1 MSYMKSSNVYGGR
14 RVVVTGMGAITA
26 LGDSWTQFE
35 SNLRNNVSGV
45 SYMPEWERFEGLNTR
60 IAGPIKNFNL
70 PPHYNRKVTRS
81 MGRVAMLATRA
92 TEMAL
97 EDAGLLNDP
106 EIKTG
111 AMGVAY
117 GSCTGST
124 DATLE
129 FSSMITTGVVGGIN
143 ATTYL
148 RLMPHTTCANIGVYF
163 GLKGRVIPACSACT
177 SGSQSIGYAYE
188 AIKFGRIP
196 MMVAGGSEELCASE
210 AAVFDTL
217 YAASQRNDAPTTTP
231 RPFDRDR
238 DGLVIGEGAGTLILE
253 EYEHAKARGAKIH
266 AELVG
271 YASNSDGDHLTHP
284 NTHTMELAMR
294 MALEDAELTPEA
306 IGYVNA
312 HATSTDQGDI
322 AESQAT
328 HRLFGKRMPIST
340 LKGHLGHTLGACGA
354 VESWAAIEMMNRNWY
369 APTLNLENVDER
381 CGELDYIMDGGR
393 ELQCEYVMN
402 NNFAFGGVNT
412 SLIYRRMG

>member
-1 MSYMKSSNVYGGR
+1 MSGSGK
-14 RVVVTGMGAITA
+14 RVVVTGMGCITA
-26 LGDSWTQFE
+26 LGDNWATFE
-35 SNLRNNVSGV
+35 NNLRNGVSGV
-45 SYMPEWERFEGLNTR
+45 CYMPEWERFEGLNTR
-60 IAGPIKNFNL
+60 LAGPVKDFKL

-92 TEMAL
+92 TEIAL
-97 EDAGLLNDP
+97 ENSGLLNDP

-163 GLKGRVIPACSACT
+163 GLKGRVIPTCSACT
-177 SGSQSIGYAYE
+177 SGSQAIGYAYE
-188 AIKFGRIP
+188 AIKYGLIP

-217 YAASQRNDAPTTTP
+217 YAASLRNDAPTTTP
-231 RPFDRDR
+231 RPFDVSR
-238 DGLVIGEGAGTLILE
+238 DGLVIGEGAGTLVLE
-253 EYEHAKARGAKIH
+253 EYEHAKARGATIY

-271 YASNSDGDHLTHP
+271 FASNSDGDHLTHP
-284 NTHTMELAMR
+284 NTHTMEIAMR
-294 MALEDAELTPEA
+294 MALKDAGLDANA

-312 HATSTDQGDI
+312 HATSTEQGDI

-328 HRLFGKRMPIST
+328 HRLFGKYMPIST

-354 VESWAAIEMMNRNWY
+354 VESWAAIEMMNRGWF
-369 APTLNLENVDER
+369 APTLNLTSIDER
-381 CGELDYIMDGGR
+381 CGELDYIQHTGR

-412 SLIYRRMG
+412 SLVFKRAG

>member
-1 MSYMKSSNVYGGR
+1 MGSSER
-14 RVVVTGMGAITA
+14 RVAVTGMASITA
-26 LGDSWTQFE
+26 LGDSWSRVE
-35 SNLRNNVSGV
+35 EKLRDNVSGV
-45 SYMPEWERFEGLNTR
+45 RYMPDWERFEGLNTR
-60 IAGPIKNFNL
+60 LAGPVSDFVL

-81 MGRVAMLATRA
+81 MGRVAMLATRCS
-92 TEMAL
+92 EMAL
-97 EDAGLLNDP
+97 LDAGLLDDP
-106 EIKTG
+106 VIKTG

-124 DATLE
+124 DATME

-148 RLMPHTTCANIGVYF
+148 RLMPHTTCANISVYF

-188 AIKFGRIP
+188 AIKYGRLA
-196 MMVAGGSEELCASE
+196 MMVAGGAEELCASE

-217 YAASQRNDAPTTTP
+217 YAASQKNDTPTCTP

-253 EYEHAKARGAKIH
+253 DLEHAQARGAKIC

-271 YASNSDGDHLTHP
+271 FASNSDGDHLTHP
-284 NTHTMELAMR
+284 NSQTMEIAMR
-294 MALEDAELTPEA
+294 MALDNAGLTADA

-312 HATSTDQGDI
+312 HATATEQGDI
-322 AESQAT
+322 AESQAM
-328 HRLFGKRMPIST
+328 HRLFGKRLPVST

-354 VESWAAIEMMNRNWY
+354 IESWASIEMMNGDWY
-369 APTLNLENVDER
+369 APTLNLDNPDER
-381 CGELDYIMDGGR
+381 CGELDYIVSPGR
-393 ELQCEYVMN
+393 SMQCEYVMS

-412 SLIYRRMG
+412 SLIFRRVG

>member
-1 MSYMKSSNVYGGR
+1 MSGSDR
-14 RVVVTGMGAITA
+14 RVVVTGMGCITA
-26 LGDSWTQFE
+26 LGDSWAQFE
-35 SNLRNNVSGV
+35 ANLRNNVSGV
-45 SYMPEWERFEGLNTR
+45 CYMPEWERFEGLNTR
-60 IAGPIKNFNL
+60 LAGPVKDFKL

-97 EDAGLLNDP
+97 DNAGLLHDP

-188 AIKFGRIP
+188 SIKYGRIA

-217 YAASQRNDAPTTTP
+217 YAASLRNDAPTTTP

-238 DGLVIGEGAGTLILE
+238 DGLVIGEGAGTLVLE
-253 EYEHAKARGAKIH
+253 EYEHAKARGAKMY

-284 NTHTMELAMR
+284 NTNTMELAMR
-294 MALEDAELTPEA
+294 MALDDANLAPDA

-312 HATSTDQGDI
+312 HATSTEQGDI

-354 VESWAAIEMMNRNWY
+354 VESWAAIEMMNRGWF
-369 APTLNLENVDER
+369 APTLNLEHLDER
-381 CGELDYIMDGGR
+381 CGELDYIMGSGR

-412 SLIYRRMG
+412 SLVYKRVL

>member
-1 MSYMKSSNVYGGR
+1 MNGSVNNGR
-14 RVVVTGMGAITA
+14 RVVVTGMGCITA
-26 LGDSWTQFE
+26 LGDNWAEFE
-35 SNLRNNVSGV
+35 RNLRNNVSGV
-45 SYMPEWERFEGLNTR
+45 CYMPEWERYEGLNTR
-60 IAGPIKNFNL
+60 LAGPVKVFNL
-70 PPHYNRKVTRS
+70 PPHYNRKTTRS

-92 TEMAL
+92 TELAL
-97 EDAGLLNDP
+97 EDSGLLHDP

-124 DATLE
+124 DALLE
-129 FSSMITTGVVGGIN
+129 FSSMITTDVVGGIN

-148 RLMPHTTCANIGVYF
+148 RLMPHTTCANIGVFF

-188 AIKFGRIP
+188 AIKYSRIS

-217 YAASQRNDAPTTTP
+217 YAASLRNDAPTTTP

-238 DGLVIGEGAGTLILE
+238 DGLVIGEGAGTLVLE
-253 EYEHAKARGAKIH
+253 EYEHAKARGAKIY
-266 AELVG
+266 AEIVG
-271 YASNSDGDHLTHP
+271 YASNSDGHHLTHP
-284 NTHTMELAMR
+284 NTRTMEVAMR
-294 MALEDAELTPEA
+294 MALEDAGIDAAA

-312 HATSTDQGDI
+312 HATSTEQGDI

-354 VESWAAIEMMNRNWY
+354 VESWAAIEMMNRDWF
-369 APTLNLENVDER
+369 APTLNLENIDPR
-381 CGELDYIMDGGR
+381 CGELDYIVGSGR

-412 SLIYRRMG
+412 SLVFRRMTTNK

>member
-1 MSYMKSSNVYGGR
+1 MSRTER
-14 RVVVTGMGAITA
+14 RVVVTGCGTISA
-26 LGDSWTQFE
+26 LGNTWNEFE
-35 SNLRNNVSGV
+35 RNLRNNKSGV
-45 SYMPEWERFEGLNTR
+45 CYMAEWERYEGLNTR
-60 IAGPIKNFNL
+60 LAAPVNDFKL
-70 PPHYNRKVTRS
+70 PAHYNRKVTRS
-81 MGRVAMLATRA
+81 MGRVAQLATYA
-92 TEMAL
+92 TELAL
-97 EDAGLLNDP
+97 LDANLLNAP

-124 DATLE
+124 DAILE
-129 FSSMITTGVVGGIN
+129 FGSMITTGAVGSIN

-188 AIKFGRIP
+188 AIKYGQIA
-196 MMVAGGSEELCASE
+196 MMVAGGAEELSASE

-217 YAASQRNDAPTTTP
+217 YAASQRNDTPTTTP

-238 DGLVIGEGAGTLILE
+238 DGLVIGEGAGTLVLE
-253 EYEHAKARGAKIH
+253 EYEHAKARGAKIY

-284 NTHTMELAMR
+284 NTYTMEAAMR
-294 MALEDAELTPEA
+294 MALDDANLSAEA

-312 HATSTDQGDI
+312 HATSTEQGDI

-328 HRLFGKRMPIST
+328 ARLFGKGMPIST

-354 VESWAAIEMMNRNWY
+354 IESWAAIEMMNHGWF
-369 APTLNLENVDER
+369 APTLNLHEVDSR
-381 CGELDYIMDGGR
+381 CGELDYIVEGGR

-412 SLIYRRMG
+412 SLIFKRI